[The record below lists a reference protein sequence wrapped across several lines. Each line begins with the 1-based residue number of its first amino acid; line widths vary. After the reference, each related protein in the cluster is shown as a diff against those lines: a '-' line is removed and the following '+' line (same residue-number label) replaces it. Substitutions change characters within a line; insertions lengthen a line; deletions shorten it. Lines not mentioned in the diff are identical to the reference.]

1 VQLLG
6 CREGSLPVFPA
17 VAAREGNKFDLV
29 AAGGAFE
36 AIERA
41 RFLAAAVIADDETI
55 EALAEGARPFPLP
68 RSFGLQTRDAKKPD
82 NLIHR
87 NRAFDF
93 VEVNTILRCHVN
105 LLYVTECIILYDGH
119 EGVRSKVMQS
129 RCDFS

>member
-1 VQLLG
+1 MQLLG

-17 VAAREGNKFDLV
+17 MAARERDELDLV

-41 RFLAAAVIADDETI
+41 GFLPAAVIADDETI
-55 EALAEGARPFPLP
+55 EALAERARPFPLP
-68 RSFGLQTRDAKKPD
+68 RSLGLQTRDAEKPD
-82 NLIHR
+82 NLVHG

-93 VEVNTILRCHVN
+93 VEVDTILRCHVN

-119 EGVRSKVMQS
+119 QQRRS
-129 RCDFS
+129 RCP